1 MIKNKTTT
9 GFEFEID
16 ERALQNYEL
25 LELLND
31 VDENPLLITKVTKM
45 LIGAEATAKLKDHV
59 RDEDGFVSTEEM
71 SKEIAERALQNYEL
85 LELLNDVDENPLLIT
100 KVTKMLIGA
109 EATAKLKD
117 HVRDEDG
124 FVSTEEMS
132 KEIAD
137 IFKASQELKN

>member
-16 ERALQNYEL
+16 KRAIMNYEL
-25 LELLND
+25 LELLNE

-45 LIGAEATAKLKDHV
+45 IIGDEATEKLKDHV
-59 RDEDGFVSTEEM
+59 RDEDGFVSTE
-71 SKEIAERALQNYEL
+71 
-85 LELLNDVDENPLLIT
+85 D
-100 KVTKMLIGA
+100 
-109 EATAKLKD
+109 
-117 HVRDEDG
+117 
-124 FVSTEEMS
+124 MS

>member
-1 MIKNKTTT
+1 M
-9 GFEFEID
+9 
-16 ERALQNYEL
+16 
-25 LELLND
+25 
-31 VDENPLLITKVTKM
+31 
-45 LIGAEATAKLKDHV
+45 
-59 RDEDGFVSTEEM
+59 
-71 SKEIAERALQNYEL
+71 
-85 LELLNDVDENPLLIT
+85 LIT

>member
-1 MIKNKTTT
+1 M
-9 GFEFEID
+9 
-16 ERALQNYEL
+16 
-25 LELLND
+25 
-31 VDENPLLITKVTKM
+31 
-45 LIGAEATAKLKDHV
+45 
-59 RDEDGFVSTEEM
+59 
-71 SKEIAERALQNYEL
+71 
-85 LELLNDVDENPLLIT
+85 DENPLLIT

-137 IFKASQELKN
+137 IFKSSQELKN